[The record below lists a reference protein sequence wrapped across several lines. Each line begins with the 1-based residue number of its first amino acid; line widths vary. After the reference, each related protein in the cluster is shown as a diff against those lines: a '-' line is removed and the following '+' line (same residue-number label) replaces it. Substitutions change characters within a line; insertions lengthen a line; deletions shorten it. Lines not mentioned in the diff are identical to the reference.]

1 MTDELSDEEMDDLY
15 GLDEDGAAVSLEI
28 RGIVAEAATIP
39 EGAKLETVTMRF
51 GINMLKGFRVFTE
64 FNISTAEVGYST
76 ANFMVLANA
85 IAEREGVP
93 AAMIAYMMQETA
105 LQELQLTAVAEQEAA
120 AAEVAFPAEE
130 GEQLVLDVEST
141 EEVIA

>member
-1 MTDELSDEEMDDLY
+1 
-15 GLDEDGAAVSLEI
+15 
-28 RGIVAEAATIP
+28 
-39 EGAKLETVTMRF
+39 
-51 GINMLKGFRVFTE
+51 
-64 FNISTAEVGYST
+64 VGYST

-85 IAEREGVP
+85 IGTREGVP

-105 LQELQLTAVAEQEAA
+105 LQELQLTAVAEQEAV

-141 EEVIA
+141 EEVVA